1 MIKLETITQLTDAVT
16 VAVRF
21 SEADSLSIVWH
32 GHYIK
37 YFEDG
42 RESFGAKYGIGYL
55 DVYNQGIVTPIV
67 KIECDYKR
75 MLKYGDKALIETT
88 YWNTDAAKLIFT
100 YNIKN
105 AATNELVATG
115 KSVQVFLNTER
126 ELLLNVPDFIVNWKK
141 KYLPNHA

>member
-1 MIKLETITQLTDAVT
+1 MQKLETKTTLTDAVI
-16 VAVRF
+16 VPVRF

-42 RESFGAKYGIGYL
+42 RESFGNKYGIGYL
-55 DVYNQGIVTPIV
+55 NVYHQGIVTPIV

-75 MLKYGDKALIETT
+75 MLKYGDKVLIETT
-88 YWNTDAAKLIFT
+88 YWDTDAAKLIFT
-100 YNIKN
+100 YDIKN
-105 AATNELVATG
+105 AETQELVATG

-126 ELLLNVPDFIVNWKK
+126 ELLLNVPEFISNWKK
-141 KYLPNHA
+141 KYLPTHA